1 MRLIKYA
8 VLILIA
14 LPLAFALAPG
24 FRASA
29 QEGGRRG
36 SMTKPQEGGNRGND
50 KTPPKTIVL
59 TSTTG
64 SLSVVSPPGAKVTLT
79 RARDGRTFEEVIPE
93 GARQAIFNNLIPG
106 QYKVAAS
113 RDGFQ
118 PRSGNVAIAA
128 SRVSPLDLTLTAI
141 MIRVSILTNSG
152 GGEIRYGAPGSPLDR
167 LARVDETGKAVL
179 DQMEVGKYE
188 IEIVPEDISYRAHK
202 EMIDVTSARTE
213 FKFNLE
219 RSLSEVPFFANWN
232 NLREWDAPAS
242 WKTVG
247 KFLVI
252 NQPGVVLPPKED
264 YRYYQDMDLNAVIN
278 IKSGEAQFAV
288 RARDKQ
294 NFYRLRI
301 IANPDKTGELRGSL
315 VRQGR
320 ERDLRPGSLPI
331 LTLPEGLLNRD
342 LEVII
347 QAKGNRICVKIID
360 SQTANEFLGALDDTS
375 GTFKIG
381 APGLSGAQGAQTEVK
396 QFIARN
402 LAPPAKTNCEAQ

>member
-1 MRLIKYA
+1 ML
-8 VLILIA
+8 LA
-14 LPLAFALAPG
+14 LPLALALPPALG
-24 FRASA
+24 ARA

-36 SMTKPQEGGNRGND
+36 SMTTTKTQETGNRGNE
-50 KTPPKTIVL
+50 KTPTKTVIL

-64 SLSVVSPPGAKVTLT
+64 SLSVVSPPGAKVMLT
-79 RARDGRTFEEVIPE
+79 RVGGTKIIEETVPE
-93 GARQAIFNNLIPG
+93 GSRQAIFNNLAPG
-106 QYKVAAS
+106 QYKVTAS

-118 PRSGNVAIAA
+118 TRTGNVAIAA
-128 SRVSPLDLTLTAI
+128 NRVSPLDLTLMAI
-141 MIRVSILTNSG
+141 LIRVSILTNSG
-152 GGEIRYGAPGSPLDR
+152 SGEIHYGAPGGPLDR
-167 LARVDETGKAVL
+167 LARVDDTGKAVL
-179 DQMEVGKYE
+179 DQMEASKYE
-188 IEIVPEDISYRAHK
+188 IEIVPDDISYRAYK
-202 EMIDVTSARTE
+202 EQIDVTTARTE
-213 FKFNLE
+213 FRFNLE

-232 NLREWDAPAS
+232 NLREWDAPAG
-242 WKTVG
+242 WKTSG

-264 YRYYQDMDLNAVIN
+264 YRYYQDMDLNAVIH

-301 IANPDKTGELRGSL
+301 IANPDKTGELHGSL

-396 QFIARN
+396 QFIARK
-402 LAPPAKTNCEAQ
+402 LTTPTNCEPQ